1 MAYADGTALADA
13 DPAAGHQVYLGDGL
27 NTVRVTV
34 SAQRKTPRVYTVHV
48 RRGVPD
54 AYEWKAEYDFT
65 TPYAAGNR
73 SPWGLWSNG
82 TTMWVLDYA
91 DDRLY
96 AYDLDTKER
105 DSGRD
110 FDTLAAAG
118 NKEPRG
124 IWSDGETMW
133 VADYVDYVD
142 YDDGKLYAYDMA
154 TKGRVSGRDFTTL
167 AAAGNHI
174 PGGLWSD
181 GETMWVADSGDDK
194 LYAYNM
200 PAAAT
205 EPGPPPTPAV
215 TPGDTTLVVAC
226 SAPVNNG
233 GSDISAYD
241 VRHILSSA
249 GDKTNVNWTV
259 VYKAWSFGG
268 GALSAEITGL
278 SNASEYDVQVRVDSG
293 RGQDRTLRGKAPVEC
308 TIDGWS

>member
-1 MAYADGTALADA
+1 M
-13 DPAAGHQVYLGDGL
+13 
-27 NTVRVTV
+27 
-34 SAQRKTPRVYTVHV
+34 
-48 RRGVPD
+48 PD

-65 TPYAAGNR
+65 TLYAAGNR
-73 SPWGLWSNG
+73 SPWGLWSSG

-118 NKEPRG
+118 NKEPQG

-133 VADYVDYVD
+133 VADYVDYVDYVD

-194 LYAYNM
+194 LYDYNM
-200 PAAAT
+200 PRCGHRA
-205 EPGPPPTPAV
+205 GPTTDPRCHARRHNARGGLQRAGQQRGERHLGLRRAPHPEQRGRQGRRQLDGGVQGLELRRRRAV
-215 TPGDTTLVVAC
+215 RGDHR
-226 SAPVNNG
+226 PEQRQR
-233 GSDISAYD
+233 
-241 VRHILSSA
+241 VRRA
-249 GDKTNVNWTV
+249 G
-259 VYKAWSFGG
+259 A
-268 GALSAEITGL
+268 
-278 SNASEYDVQVRVDSG
+278 G
-293 RGQDRTLRGKAPVEC
+293 RFR
-308 TIDGWS
+308 